1 MLITFVIPAYN
12 ASDTISRTLDSV
24 FRCSIP
30 PNWQVEAVVV
40 DDGSQDGLELAE
52 TVSRYSSARMVV
64 HESNRGMC
72 AGRNSGIAA
81 SLGDIVTILDSD
93 DELVAGWPTVLIK
106 IIQEWPADTQICY
119 AACQNPDGIV
129 TAQQPDYRGYLTVL
143 DILNERH
150 AGEYIPLFR
159 GDYVREKSYVDLGMR
174 KSCGIVSYIN
184 FALDG
189 PFWVTS
195 RVLRI
200 YHEARAGSVT
210 YGWASPKKAAE
221 TAKCYQALFERYSAL
236 YQREAPKVYRT
247 KLLRFAVYLKLAGMP
262 GAWRTWGKGASFTAV
277 RETVGAALI
286 LMVGATLGASFVA
299 MLKKIGLV
307 RRYG

>member
-1 MLITFVIPAYN
+1 MLITFAIPAYN
-12 ASDTISRTLDSV
+12 SSATISRTLDSV

-30 PNWQVEAVVV
+30 PDWQVEAVVV
-40 DDGSQDGLELAE
+40 DDGSQDRLELAE
-52 TVSRYSSARMVV
+52 AVSRYSSARMVV

-93 DELVAGWPTVLIK
+93 DELVADWPAVMAK
-106 IIQEWPADTQICY
+106 IIREWPLETQICY

-129 TAQQPDYRGYLTVL
+129 TAQEPDYQGYLTIQ

-150 AGEYIPLFR
+150 SGEYIPLFR
-159 GDYVREKSYVDLGMR
+159 GGYVRAKSYVDLGMR

-195 RVLRI
+195 QVLRI

-210 YGWASPKKAAE
+210 HGWANPKKAAE
-221 TAKCYQALFERYSAL
+221 TAKCYEALFERYGPL
-236 YQREAPKVYRT
+236 YQREAPVVYRT

-262 GAWRTWGKGASFTAV
+262 GAWRAWGKGASFSV
-277 RETVGAALI
+277 IRETVGAVLI
-286 LMVGATLGASFVA
+286 LIVGATFGAAIVS
-299 MLKKIGLV
+299 MLKKIGLI